1 MINSFL
7 TPRIIRKHSGTDLVG
22 ELLPYMP
29 LPNAY
34 ARGRGVLNMKAGM
47 RMTLADSNELKECE

>member
-7 TPRIIRKHSGTDLVG
+7 TPRIIRKLAGTIIVG
-22 ELLPYMP
+22 ELLPDMP

-47 RMTLADSNELKECE
+47 RITLAEGSKLIECD